1 MQDEV
6 YSVKTLIVNNGK
18 NISGL
23 LILSSDKYKFND
35 SVWPINWERANCT
48 VGTTTVKSLFLKSG
62 KPCVSIKEGGD
73 SSPAF
78 LMEQDQIKQLIN
90 VILELREQAKQTRI
104 AAEERR
110 RVEEEERKRQEE
122 ERRRKAQEARRLK
135 EQEERKRRIAIARR
149 LERRKQRITEEVEI
163 ARSSV
168 VKIDL
173 TGGDNLVFRKAWSC
187 VADNP
192 YRILGV
198 SVSARRGD

>member
-48 VGTTTVKSLFLKSG
+48 VGTTTVKSLFLKSE

-78 LMEQDQIKQLIN
+78 VMEQDQIKQLIN

-110 RVEEEERKRQEE
+110 RVEEEERKRIEEENRKRQEE

-135 EQEERKRRIAIARR
+135 EQEERKRRIR
-149 LERRKQRITEEVEI
+149 
-163 ARSSV
+163 RSSC
-168 VKIDL
+168 K
-173 TGGDNLVFRKAWSC
+173 SC
-187 VADNP
+187 V
-192 YRILGV
+192 YT
-198 SVSARRGD
+198 